1 MSKIIGIDLGTTN
14 TVAAFMDGSQP
25 VIIPDAEGKRLFPS
39 VVAFVNGQILVGKE
53 AKNQAAAETTIASV
67 KRHMGTGRR
76 FNLNG
81 RDYAPQ
87 EISAMILQK
96 IRANASAYLGEHI
109 DKAVITVPAYF
120 NNEQRQATRD
130 AGIIAG
136 LEVKRIINEPTAAA
150 LAYGLDKEDTHT
162 VMVWDLGGGTFDV
175 SILEIGQGV
184 FEVRA
189 VNGDTHLGGDDWDQR
204 IVEYLSNE
212 FLIQNSEDSIQKI
225 RDAAE
230 RAKIAL
236 SSALSTF
243 INIPCILAPECLY
256 QGMGKNNGLFEIAL
270 TRKRFEEMTSDLVKR
285 LVEPTT
291 QALSDAAL
299 CYEEIDR
306 VILVG
311 GVTRMPAVQE
321 LARKLSGKEPY
332 KDINPDEAV
341 ALGAALQAGILSG
354 EMRDVVLVDVTPL
367 SLGIEAQGGV
377 FTKLI
382 DRNTQIPVSRNRIF
396 TTAEDNQTSVDI
408 HILQGEKGMA
418 RHNMSLGN
426 FRLTDITSMPA
437 GTPRLEVQFT
447 IDSDGILQVSAK
459 DLHTD
464 NERMVEITSIS
475 RPLPLDRSPRYK
487 HSRAGIRGQADN
499 EIEEM
504 PAEMNLIAN

>member
-14 TVAAFMDGSQP
+14 TVAAFMDGGQP
-25 VIIPDAEGKRLFPS
+25 IIIPDALGKRLFPS
-39 VVAFVNGQILVGKE
+39 VVASVNGAILVGRD
-53 AKNQAAAETTIASV
+53 AKNQDAAETTIASV

-96 IRANASAYLGEHI
+96 IKANASAYLGEHI

-150 LAYGLDKEDTHT
+150 LAYGLGKEDTHT

-175 SILEIGQGV
+175 SILEIGQGI

-204 IVEYLSNE
+204 IAERLSNGFLTQKPALEGFNQGTE
-212 FLIQNSEDSIQKI
+212 FRRFRE
-225 RDAAE
+225 AVE
-230 RAKIAL
+230 ETKIAL
-236 SSALSTF
+236 SCALSTT
-243 INIPCILAPECLY
+243 INIPGIME
-256 QGMGKNNGLFEIAL
+256 NNGLFEITL
-270 TRKRFEEMTSDLVKR
+270 TRKGFEEMTSDLVKR
-285 LVEPTT
+285 LVEPTM

-311 GVTRMPAVQE
+311 GATRMPAVQE
-321 LARKLSGKEPY
+321 LARKLTGREPY

-341 ALGAALQAGILSG
+341 ALGAAIQAGILTG
-354 EMRDVVLVDVTPL
+354 EMRDVVLVDVTTL
-367 SLGIEAQGGV
+367 SLGIESQGGV
-377 FTKLI
+377 FAKLI
-382 DRNTQIPVSRNRIF
+382 DRNTQIPVSRNKIF
-396 TTAEDNQTSVDI
+396 TTAEDDQTSVDI

-418 RHNMSLGN
+418 RYNMSLGN

-447 IDSDGILQVSAK
+447 IDSDGILKVSAK

-475 RPLPLDRSPRYK
+475 RPLSPDRSPRYK
-487 HSRAGIRGQADN
+487 HSRASIRGQADN
-499 EIEEM
+499 GMEEI
-504 PAEMNLIAN
+504 PAEMI

>member
-14 TVAAFMDGSQP
+14 TVAAFMDGGRP
-25 VIIPDAEGKRLFPS
+25 IIIPDAEGKRLTPS
-39 VVAFVNGQILVGKE
+39 VVASVNGQILVGRE
-53 AKNQAAAETTIASV
+53 AKNHDAAEITIASV

-76 FNLNG
+76 INLNG

-96 IRANASAYLGEHI
+96 IKANASAYLGEHI

-150 LAYGLDKEDTHT
+150 LAYGLGKKDTHT

-175 SILEIGQGV
+175 SILELGQGI

-204 IVEYLSNE
+204 IVERLSNGFFTQKPALEGFNQGAE
-212 FLIQNSEDSIQKI
+212 FRRFRE
-225 RDAAE
+225 AVE
-230 RAKIAL
+230 EAKIAL
-236 SSALSTF
+236 SCALSTT
-243 INIPCILAPECLY
+243 INIPGIME
-256 QGMGKNNGLFEIAL
+256 NNGLFEIIL
-270 TRKRFEEMTSDLVKR
+270 TRKGFEEMTSDLLKR
-285 LVEPTT
+285 LAEPTI

-299 CYEEIDR
+299 CYADIDR

-311 GVTRMPAVQE
+311 GATRMPAVQE
-321 LARKLSGKEPY
+321 LARKLTGRQPY

-341 ALGAALQAGILSG
+341 ALGAAIQAGILAG

-367 SLGIEAQGGV
+367 SLGIESQGGV
-377 FTKLI
+377 FAKLI
-382 DRNTQIPVSRNRIF
+382 DRNTQIPVSRNKIF
-396 TTAEDNQTSVDI
+396 TTAEDDQTSVDI

-418 RHNMSLGN
+418 RYNMSLGN

-464 NERMVEITSIS
+464 NERMVEITSVS
-475 RPLPLDRSPRYK
+475 RPLPPDR
-487 HSRAGIRGQADN
+487 GIRGQADN
-499 EIEEM
+499 GIEEI
-504 PAEMNLIAN
+504 PVEMI

>member
-14 TVAAFMDGSQP
+14 TVAAFMDGGQP
-25 VIIPDAEGKRLFPS
+25 IIIPDALGKRLFPS
-39 VVAFVNGQILVGKE
+39 VVASVNGAILVGRD
-53 AKNQAAAETTIASV
+53 AKNQDAAETTIASV

-96 IRANASAYLGEHI
+96 IKANASAYLGEHI

-150 LAYGLDKEDTHT
+150 LAYGLGKEDTHT

-175 SILEIGQGV
+175 SILEIGQGI

-204 IVEYLSNE
+204 IAERLSNGFLTQKTE
-212 FLIQNSEDSIQKI
+212 FRRFRETV
-225 RDAAE
+225 E
-230 RAKIAL
+230 ETKIAL
-236 SSALSTF
+236 SCALSTT
-243 INIPCILAPECLY
+243 INIPGIME
-256 QGMGKNNGLFEIAL
+256 NNGLFEITL
-270 TRKRFEEMTSDLVKR
+270 TRKGFEEMTSDLVKR
-285 LVEPTT
+285 LVEPTM
-291 QALSDAAL
+291 QALADAAL

-311 GVTRMPAVQE
+311 GATRMPAVQE
-321 LARKLSGKEPY
+321 LARKLTGREPY

-341 ALGAALQAGILSG
+341 ALGAAIQAGILTG

-367 SLGIEAQGGV
+367 SLGIESQGGV
-377 FTKLI
+377 FAKLI
-382 DRNTQIPVSRNRIF
+382 DRNTQIPVSRNKIF
-396 TTAEDNQTSVDI
+396 TTAEDDQTSVDI

-418 RHNMSLGN
+418 RYNMSLGN

-447 IDSDGILQVSAK
+447 IDSDGILKVSAK

-475 RPLPLDRSPRYK
+475 RPSFPDRS
-487 HSRAGIRGQADN
+487 IRGQADN
-499 EIEEM
+499 GIEEI
-504 PAEMNLIAN
+504 PAEMI

>member
-14 TVAAFMDGSQP
+14 TVAAFMDGGRP
-25 VIIPDAEGKRLFPS
+25 IIIPDAEGKRLTPS
-39 VVAFVNGQILVGKE
+39 IVASVNGAILVGRE
-53 AKNQAAAETTIASV
+53 AKNHDAAEITIASV

-76 FNLNG
+76 INLNG

-96 IRANASAYLGEHI
+96 IKANASAYLGEHI

-150 LAYGLDKEDTHT
+150 LAYGLGKKDTHT

-175 SILEIGQGV
+175 SILELGQGI

-204 IVEYLSNE
+204 IVERLSNGFFTQKPALEGFNQGAE
-212 FLIQNSEDSIQKI
+212 FRRFRE
-225 RDAAE
+225 AVE
-230 RAKIAL
+230 EAKIAL
-236 SSALSTF
+236 SCALSTT
-243 INIPCILAPECLY
+243 INIPGIME
-256 QGMGKNNGLFEIAL
+256 NNGLFEIIL
-270 TRKRFEEMTSDLVKR
+270 TRKGFEEMTSDLLKR
-285 LVEPTT
+285 LAEPTI

-299 CYEEIDR
+299 CYADIDR

-311 GVTRMPAVQE
+311 GATRMPAVQE
-321 LARKLSGKEPY
+321 LARKLTGRQPY

-341 ALGAALQAGILSG
+341 ALGAAIQAGILAG

-367 SLGIEAQGGV
+367 SLGIESQGGV
-377 FTKLI
+377 FAKLI
-382 DRNTQIPVSRNRIF
+382 DRNTQIPVSRNKIF
-396 TTAEDNQTSVDI
+396 TTAEDDQTSVDI

-418 RHNMSLGN
+418 RYNMSLGN

-464 NERMVEITSIS
+464 NERMVEITSVS
-475 RPLPLDRSPRYK
+475 RPLPPDR
-487 HSRAGIRGQADN
+487 GIRGQADN
-499 EIEEM
+499 GIEEI
-504 PAEMNLIAN
+504 PVEMI

>member
-14 TVAAFMDGSQP
+14 TVAAFMDGGRP
-25 VIIPDAEGKRLFPS
+25 IIIPDAEGKRLTPS
-39 VVAFVNGQILVGKE
+39 VVASVNGAILVGRE
-53 AKNQAAAETTIASV
+53 AKNHDAAETTIASV

-76 FNLNG
+76 INLNG

-96 IRANASAYLGEHI
+96 IKANASAYLGEHI

-150 LAYGLDKEDTHT
+150 LAYGLGKEDTHT

-175 SILEIGQGV
+175 SILELGQGI

-204 IVEYLSNE
+204 IVERLSNGFFTQKPALEGFNQEAE
-212 FLIQNSEDSIQKI
+212 FRKFRE
-225 RDAAE
+225 AVE
-230 RAKIAL
+230 EAKIAL
-236 SSALSTF
+236 SYALSTT
-243 INIPCILAPECLY
+243 INIPGIME
-256 QGMGKNNGLFEIAL
+256 NNGLFEIIL
-270 TRKRFEEMTSDLVKR
+270 TRKGFEEMTSDLLKR
-285 LVEPTT
+285 LAEPTT
-291 QALSDAAL
+291 QALADAAL
-299 CYEEIDR
+299 CYADIDR

-311 GVTRMPAVQE
+311 GATRMPAVQE
-321 LARKLSGKEPY
+321 LARKLTGRQPY

-341 ALGAALQAGILSG
+341 ALGAAIQAGILAG

-367 SLGIEAQGGV
+367 SLGIESQGGV
-377 FTKLI
+377 FAKLI
-382 DRNTQIPVSRNRIF
+382 DRNTQIPVSRNKIF
-396 TTAEDNQTSVDI
+396 TTAEDDQTSVDI

-418 RHNMSLGN
+418 RYNMSLGN

-475 RPLPLDRSPRYK
+475 RPSSPDK
-487 HSRAGIRGQADN
+487 DIRGQAPDRGILGQADN
-499 EIEEM
+499 GIEEIA
-504 PAEMNLIAN
+504 AEMI

>member
-14 TVAAFMDGSQP
+14 TVAAFMDGSRP
-25 VIIPDAEGKRLFPS
+25 IIIPDALGERLFPS
-39 VVAFVNGQILVGKE
+39 VVASVNGAILVGRE
-53 AKNQAAAETTIASV
+53 AKNQDAAETTIASV

-76 FNLNG
+76 INLNG

-96 IRANASAYLGEHI
+96 IKANASAYLGEHI

-150 LAYGLDKEDTHT
+150 LAYGLGKEDTHT

-175 SILEIGQGV
+175 SILELGQGI

-204 IVEYLSNE
+204 IVEYLANE
-212 FLIQNSEDSIQKI
+212 FLIQKTEFRRRNSEDGIQKI
-225 RDAAE
+225 REAAE
-230 RAKIAL
+230 TAKIAL
-236 SSALSTF
+236 SCALSTT
-243 INIPCILAPECLY
+243 INIPGIME
-256 QGMGKNNGLFEIAL
+256 NNGLFEIIL
-270 TRKRFEEMTSDLVKR
+270 TRKGFEEMTSDLLKR
-285 LVEPTT
+285 LVEPTM

-299 CYEEIDR
+299 CYADIDR

-311 GVTRMPAVQE
+311 GATRMPAVQE
-321 LARKLSGKEPY
+321 LARKLTGRQPY

-341 ALGAALQAGILSG
+341 ALGAAIQAGILAG

-367 SLGIEAQGGV
+367 SLGIESQGGV
-377 FTKLI
+377 FAKLI
-382 DRNTQIPVSRNRIF
+382 DRNTQIPVSRNKIF
-396 TTAEDNQTSVDI
+396 TTAEDDQTSVDI

-464 NERMVEITSIS
+464 NERMVEITSVS
-475 RPLPLDRSPRYK
+475 RPLSPPIKTFRDMSPMK
-487 HSRAGIRGQADN
+487 
-499 EIEEM
+499 
-504 PAEMNLIAN
+504 

>member
-14 TVAAFMDGSQP
+14 TVAAFMDGGQP
-25 VIIPDAEGKRLFPS
+25 VIIPNAEGENLTPS
-39 VVAFVNGQILVGKE
+39 VVASVNGAILVGRE
-53 AKNQAAAETTIASV
+53 AISIHSAAETTIASV

-96 IRANASAYLGEHI
+96 IKANAGAYLGEHI

-150 LAYGLDKEDTHT
+150 LAYGLGKEDTHT

-175 SILEIGQGV
+175 SILELGQGI

-204 IVEYLSNE
+204 IVERLSNGLLTQKTE
-212 FLIQNSEDSIQKI
+212 FRRFRE
-225 RDAAE
+225 AVE
-230 RAKIAL
+230 EAKIAL
-236 SSALSTF
+236 SCALSTT
-243 INIPCILAPECLY
+243 INIPGI
-256 QGMGKNNGLFEIAL
+256 MGNNGLFEIIL
-270 TRKRFEEMTSDLVKR
+270 TRKGFEEMTSDLLKR
-285 LVEPTT
+285 LAEPTM

-299 CYEEIDR
+299 CYEDIDR

-311 GVTRMPAVQE
+311 GATRMPAVQE
-321 LARKLSGKEPY
+321 LARKLTGKEPH

-341 ALGAALQAGILSG
+341 ALGAAIQAGILSG

-367 SLGIEAQGGV
+367 SLGIESQGGV
-377 FTKLI
+377 FAKLI

-396 TTAEDNQTSVDI
+396 TTAEDDQTSVDI

-418 RHNMSLGN
+418 RYNMSLGN

-464 NERMVEITSIS
+464 NERMVEITSVS
-475 RPLPLDRSPRYK
+475 RPLPVPEVPIGDR
-487 HSRAGIRGQADN
+487 GIRGQADN
-499 EIEEM
+499 EIEEI
-504 PAEMNLIAN
+504 PAEMI